1 MTAAPDYESYS
12 VKHPHLHA
20 ADAYPKELLP
30 LLEGRTGTFLDVGAG
45 FGSALRALAQG
56 GHLARFSTVIACDIA
71 QVHVDSMKHEMPE
84 IEAIRADALALPIP
98 SESIDVYFSD
108 QVIEHVPSD
117 REMAREAYRVLKP
130 GGVAFVGSV
139 LKAKYAWY
147 FYRANGKWAIDPT
160 HVREYT
166 SVEEYRR
173 VFAEAGFE
181 CLAIDHKTVTF
192 PLHRMVLVVLVA
204 CKLLTAQRA
213 LRLSTYPAIQAIGRI
228 RMPIPGY
235 SFINAFLAKRTH
247 EAEGAPASGS

>member
-1 MTAAPDYESYS
+1 VPPDYEAYS

-20 ADAYPKELLP
+20 ADAYPKELLS
-30 LLEGRTGTFLDVGAG
+30 LLKGRGGTFLDVGAG
-45 FGSALRALAQG
+45 FGSALRALAQDG
-56 GHLARFSTVIACDIA
+56 YLAQFTTVLACDIA
-71 QVHVDSMKHEMPE
+71 QVHVDSMKREMPG
-84 IEAIRADALALPIP
+84 IEAIRADALALPLP

-117 REMAREAYRVLKP
+117 REMAHEAYRVLKP

-173 VFAEAGFE
+173 VFADAGFE

-192 PLHRMVLVVLVA
+192 PLHRMALVVLVA
-204 CKLLTAQRA
+204 CKVLTAQRA
-213 LRLSTYPAIQAIGRI
+213 LRISTYPAIQAIGRI
-228 RMPIPGY
+228 RMPVPGY
-235 SFINAFLAKRTH
+235 SFINAFLTKPTH
-247 EAEGAPASGS
+247 ETNRTSPSDS